1 MSDRVAFYC
10 WGTAVVVLVLTLHAV
25 VSDGANP
32 LLSRLEPP
40 SSTLESAPQG
50 RTAGPSSETPP
61 APQRIDGAVIRPFHQ
76 AVVSAEVQG
85 IIEKRHSK
93 EGDLVK
99 SGEVIFEISPEFF
112 ELVARR
118 ARERLEALQVAR
130 QQAQEDLKIK
140 EELMTRDAATVQ
152 DITRARSEA
161 KIADHKT
168 MEAKLDL
175 ELAARDT
182 QRCRITAPFN
192 GYIVTLYRD
201 AHEAVQRFE
210 QLFLIA
216 DTFKVYA
223 VANVPQSLLYM
234 VQKGAKALFSSPSG
248 ITVAGTV
255 DKLEAIIDPS
265 SQTKKVYVLLDNA
278 EARLEMGMIGSVT
291 FAPPDR

>member
-1 MSDRVAFYC
+1 MSVRVAYYL
-10 WGTAVVVLVLTLHAV
+10 WGTAVVVLVLTLHV
-25 VSDGANP
+25 MVSEGAEP

-40 SSTLESAPQG
+40 ASTLESPPEGKLGTPPQKQ
-50 RTAGPSSETPP
+50 P

-76 AVVSAEVQG
+76 ATVSAEVQG
-85 IIEKRHSK
+85 VIESRHSK

-112 ELVARR
+112 ELVDRR
-118 ARERLEALQVAR
+118 ARERLEALEVAR
-130 QQAQEDLKIK
+130 EQAREDLKIK

-152 DITRARSEA
+152 DITRARAEA

-175 ELAARDT
+175 DLALRDT
-182 QRCRITAPFN
+182 QRCRIAAPFN

-201 AHEAVQRFE
+201 AHEAIQRFE

-216 DTFKVYA
+216 DTSKVYA
-223 VANVPQSLLYM
+223 VANVPLPLLSM
-234 VQKGAKALFSSPSG
+234 VKKGEKALFSSSSG

-255 DKLEAIIDPS
+255 DKIEAIIDPA

-291 FAPPDR
+291 FAPSDR

>member
-1 MSDRVAFYC
+1 MTHRVAFYL
-10 WGTAVVVLVLTLHAV
+10 WGTAVIGLVLTVHVAL
-25 VSDGANP
+25 SDGTNP
-32 LLSRLEPP
+32 LVCRLEPP
-40 SSTLESAPQG
+40 SSTLESAPENKT
-50 RTAGPSSETPP
+50 TARPTTPP

-76 AVVSAEVQG
+76 ATVSAEVQG
-85 IIEKRHSK
+85 IIERRHSK

-130 QQAQEDLKIK
+130 GQAREDLKIK

-152 DITRARSEA
+152 DITRARAEA

-168 MEAKLDL
+168 AEAKLDL
-175 ELAARDT
+175 ELALRDT

-216 DTFKVYA
+216 DTSKVYA
-223 VANVPQSLLYM
+223 AANVPQSILSA
-234 VQKGAKALFSSPSG
+234 VKKGTKASFSSASG
-248 ITVAGTV
+248 ITVEGKV
-255 DKLEAIIDPS
+255 DKLEAVIDPS

-291 FAPPDR
+291 FTPSDR

>member
-1 MSDRVAFYC
+1 MTDRVAFYL
-10 WGTAVVVLVLTLHAV
+10 WGTAVVALALTVSVV
-25 VSDGANP
+25 VSNGAAP

-40 SSTLESAPQG
+40 ASTLESTPENKASAPS
-50 RTAGPSSETPP
+50 PTPP

-76 AVVSAEVQG
+76 ATVSTEVQG
-85 IIEKRHSK
+85 IIERRRPK

-130 QQAQEDLKIK
+130 EQAREDLKIK

-168 MEAKLDL
+168 AEAKLDL
-175 ELAARDT
+175 DLALRDT

-192 GYIVTLYRD
+192 GYIVTLFRD

-216 DTFKVYA
+216 DTSRVYA
-223 VANVPQSLLYM
+223 AANVPQSILSL
-234 VQKGAKALFSSPSG
+234 VKKGTKASFSSPSG
-248 ITVAGTV
+248 ITVEGTV

-265 SQTKKVYVLLDNA
+265 SQTKKVYVLLDNGD
-278 EARLEMGMIGSVT
+278 ARLEMGMIGSVT
-291 FAPPDR
+291 FTPSER